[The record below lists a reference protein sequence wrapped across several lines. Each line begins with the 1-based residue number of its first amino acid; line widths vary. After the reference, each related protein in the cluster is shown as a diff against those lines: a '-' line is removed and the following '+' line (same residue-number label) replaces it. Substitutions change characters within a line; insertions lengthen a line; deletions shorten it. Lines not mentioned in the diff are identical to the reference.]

1 MKNTNG
7 KAKKTFKMPHLLWIM
22 TGILLLCS
30 ILTYII
36 PAGQFAMAE
45 DGTLLGDQFRFLGYQ
60 TPVNPLMAM
69 LQIMPGLEG
78 SAAVIFVVMVSGAA
92 IEVFLSTKC
101 FDRFLDYSLY
111 KMQGKGDILLI
122 SVMFFLMG
130 YLGAFGGSDALIA
143 IIPIGILFTNKLR
156 LDPIVGLGVSLFAT
170 QIGFGTG
177 PTKQFVTQGL
187 MGTKIYGGFLTR
199 FVIMNIFLLI
209 GLFMLLAYVKKFGKI
224 RRNRLCM
231 AQVGGQK
238 QEMKQ
243 KKH

>member
-7 KAKKTFKMPHLLWIM
+7 KAKKQFKMPHLLWIM
-22 TGILLLCS
+22 MGILLLCS
-30 ILTYII
+30 IATYII
-36 PAGQFAMAE
+36 PAGQFAVAE
-45 DGTLLGDQFRFLGYQ
+45 DGSLIGNEFQFLGHQ
-60 TPVNPLMAM
+60 TPVNPLQAI
-69 LQIMPGLEG
+69 LQIMPGLQE

-143 IIPIGILFTNKLR
+143 IIPIGILFANKLK

-187 MGTKIYGGFLTR
+187 MGTKIYGGFVTR
-199 FVIMNIFLLI
+199 FVIMNLLLTI
-209 GLFMLLAYVKKFGKI
+209 GMIMLLA
-224 RRNRLCM
+224 
-231 AQVGGQK
+231 
-238 QEMKQ
+238 
-243 KKH
+243 